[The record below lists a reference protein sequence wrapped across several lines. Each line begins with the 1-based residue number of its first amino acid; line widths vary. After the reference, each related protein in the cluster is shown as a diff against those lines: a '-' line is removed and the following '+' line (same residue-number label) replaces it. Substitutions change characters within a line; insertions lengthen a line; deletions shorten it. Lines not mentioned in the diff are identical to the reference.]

1 MKRTLLI
8 ATALA
13 FLAAPALAQNPQGA
27 GGPLGEQ
34 ARKAGAK
41 PPKAVATKKVRRT
54 RSGQAAGG
62 PSGDAVSTTGG
73 KPAMGAVPGAKASP
87 QSSGGVKR

>member
-1 MKRTLLI
+1 MKRTVLI

-13 FLAAPALAQNPQGA
+13 FLAAPAFAQNPQGA

-41 PPKAVATKKVRRT
+41 PAKAVASKKAGKT
-54 RSGQAAGG
+54 RSGQKAGG
-62 PSGDAVSTTGG
+62 PAGDAVSTTGG
-73 KPAMGAVPGAKASP
+73 RPAMGAVPGPKANP
-87 QSSGGVKR
+87 QSSGGVKQ